1 MKSSVLFALV
11 ASLALSGCVE
21 IERKYPETN
30 DPNAEN
36 QDSNS
41 GGNNSAGNGSN
52 ANDDSSDSSSD
63 NTDSNNN
70 GSVNDNTG
78 ENDSGSSSDNSDNT
92 GSSNGS
98 QDGSSDSD
106 NSGSSSDNS
115 GDNNNDSTDTGNTD
129 NDSDNSGSSNDV
141 VNAISEFS
149 VPAPQDTITTQ
160 TLTLKFSDKGR
171 MWLDLGSS
179 ANSSDIYNGSIS
191 GSQYTTPMLPEN
203 LSQLHATL
211 WTHVNGQWEKNSYQ
225 WPVKIEAQEE
235 DDNSNTQLAGKA
247 IWEVNCTNSSCHSQ
261 GASQGVFTASS
272 LSNKG
277 IFSGEQLANYI
288 TQYMP
293 LLNPS
298 ACDESCA
305 QDVAQY
311 ITTWHTLPVKD
322 GTSNNEN
329 ADSTDSGNDQTGTP
343 VNPVVAEQC
352 STDTS
357 VGYQAV
363 RLLTRN
369 QYQHSIEDLL
379 GVNFDISAQLPVD
392 LESGSF
398 TNNNQLNVL
407 DSAYVGYITVAKE
420 IAQWSADRNFSGL
433 LQCGSFNQSCATS
446 FIDNHA
452 WKMIRRP
459 FSNDERHRYL
469 NMAKGESTQG
479 DVKQGIQLA
488 ISALLSSPQFLYRHE
503 IGEPV
508 SGLGNG
514 VFKLTPYELASFLS
528 YAFSNT
534 TPDDTLLQAAKN
546 NQLVSDVQI
555 ENQVS
560 RLLDTASA
568 QSMMEE
574 LVHNWLGTDLILN
587 QQKDA
592 SQFAN
597 FKQVAPHMMAELS
610 KTFSHTMLDKNE
622 KYESLYNPDYAF
634 INQTLGQH
642 YNLGGGTGN
651 ALQKVFTQ
659 ERGGILLSG
668 AFLSRW
674 AHTDESNA
682 VTRAVHIR
690 RDMLCQDIPNP
701 PSGVSLSLKDK
712 EGELADFLE
721 DPTTTQRMRFHRTT
735 EFGTCSACHTEIIN
749 PLGFGLEDF
758 NAVGVKRNQDV
769 NGNTIDAS
777 GALWSPFLQLQY
789 FDDPNRVQE
798 KTDFNGGKEL
808 AQLLASDPQISG
820 LAKSCL
826 AKQMYS
832 YVSGV
837 DTRSLAKSDRE
848 DVTQLSA
855 TEKNAY
861 TCDVMT
867 LVDTL
872 SNESPRRMLERMGSL
887 ESIRFRKAWSR

>member
-1 MKSSVLFALV
+1 MKSSVLLALV
-11 ASLALSGCVE
+11 ASLALSGCVD

-30 DPNAEN
+30 DPSSEN

-41 GGNNSAGNGSN
+41 GGNGNNGSGSN
-52 ANDDSSDSSSD
+52 SNNDSQGESSDNAD

-70 GSVNDNTG
+70 GSMGDDGGNNNSGSNNNGSTGNDNNNNGSTD
-78 ENDSGSSSDNSDNT
+78 NNNNDDSGSSSGTSD
-92 GSSNGS
+92 
-98 QDGSSDSD
+98 
-106 NSGSSSDNS
+106 
-115 GDNNNDSTDTGNTD
+115 DNNQSTDNDSTD
-129 NDSDNSGSSNDV
+129 NDSDNSGSSTDT
-141 VNAISEFS
+141 VNPLSEFTF
-149 VPAPQDTITTQ
+149 PAPQDIITTQ
-160 TLTLKFSDKGR
+160 SLTLKFNDKGR
-171 MWLDLGSS
+171 MWLDLGSN

-191 GSQYTTPMLPEN
+191 GDQYTTPTLPDN
-203 LSQLHATL
+203 LTQLHATL
-211 WTHVNGQWEKNSYQ
+211 WTHANGQWEKKTYQ
-225 WPVKIEAQEE
+225 WQVKFDTEE
-235 DDNSNTQLAGKA
+235 DNSNTQLAGQA
-247 IWEVNCTNSSCHSQ
+247 IWEATCSNSSCHSQ
-261 GASQGVFTASS
+261 GASDGVFPSTS
-272 LSNKG
+272 LTNKG
-277 IFSGEQLANYI
+277 IFSGQQLSNYI
-288 TQYMP
+288 AQYMP
-293 LLNPS
+293 LLNAG

-322 GTSNNEN
+322 NN
-329 ADSTDSGNDQTGTP
+329 TDNNTGGNDQTGTP

-352 STDTS
+352 NTDTS
-357 VGYQAV
+357 VGYQAI

-369 QYQHSIEDLL
+369 QYQRSIEDLL
-379 GVNFDISAQLPVD
+379 AVNFDITAQLPVD
-392 LESGSF
+392 LESGAF

-433 LQCGSFNQSCATS
+433 LQCGSFNQSCATR
-446 FIDNHA
+446 FIDDKA
-452 WKMIRRP
+452 WKIIRRP
-459 FSNDERHRYL
+459 FSNDERERYL
-469 NMAKGESTQG
+469 DMAKGDSTQG

-514 VFKLTPYELASFLS
+514 VYKLTQFELASFLS
-528 YAFSNT
+528 YAFSGT
-534 TPDDTLLQAAKN
+534 TPDDALLQAAKN
-546 NQLVSDVQI
+546 NQLLSDTQI

-597 FKQVAPHMMAELS
+597 FKQIAPHMMAELS

-622 KYESLYNPDYAF
+622 KYQSLYNPGYAF
-634 INQTLGQH
+634 LNQTLAQH
-642 YNLGGGTGN
+642 YNLGGGNGN

-682 VTRAVHIR
+682 VTRAVHVR

-758 NAVGVKRNQDV
+758 NPVGVKRNQDV